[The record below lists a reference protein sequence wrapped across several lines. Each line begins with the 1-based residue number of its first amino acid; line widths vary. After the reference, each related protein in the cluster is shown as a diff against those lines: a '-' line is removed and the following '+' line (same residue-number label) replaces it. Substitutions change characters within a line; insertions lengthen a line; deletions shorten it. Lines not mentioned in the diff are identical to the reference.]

1 MISIVI
7 PLFNKEKHIANTLET
22 VFKQTFQDFEIVIV
36 NDGST
41 DNSLSVVSQ
50 FEDSR
55 IRIINQTNAGVS
67 AARNR
72 GIKEAYGEWIAFLD
86 ADDEWYSDYLA
97 TQHDMSIKFPD
108 ADVLATN
115 YYFKNS
121 VGTVK
126 ETELHNIQTKE
137 DYFILDNYFEVAS
150 HSSPP
155 LWTSAIVV
163 RKKAIESI
171 GGFPEGIKSG
181 EDLITWARLACKYK
195 IAYCS
200 LPLAIFKESASDSN
214 VSKAKQRSGGEQYV
228 LDELL
233 KLYHSNPS
241 KALKDYIFRW
251 YKIYCVLLIEYEENH
266 KINWIAFQAIS
277 FGGSIAT
284 FGMLSI
290 FSLMP
295 SRFARWLFLKLRR

>member
-7 PLFNKEKHIANTLET
+7 PLYNKEKQIDHTLKS
-22 VFKQTFQDFEIVIV
+22 VFNQKFQNFEIVIV

-50 FEDSR
+50 FKDAR
-55 IRIINQTNAGVS
+55 IRVINQTNAGVS

-86 ADDEWYSDYLA
+86 ADDEWDSDYLA

-121 VGTVK
+121 VGTIK

-155 LWTSAIVV
+155 LWTSAVVV

-181 EDLITWARLACKYK
+181 EDLLTWARLACRYK
-195 IAYCS
+195 IAYC
-200 LPLAIFKESASDSN
+200 LKPLATFIYDENIFNEDQKRRTVSVSDEVGHGLKEIY
-214 VSKAKQRSGGEQYV
+214 KEF
-228 LDELL
+228 
-233 KLYHSNPS
+233 NPN
-241 KALKDYIFRW
+241 KIKDYIALW
-251 YKIYCVLLIEYEENH
+251 YKMRARIYFSKRTRIYAFIECMKSLKYNFNS
-266 KINWIAFQAIS
+266 KIIVFIIMCALPFAINDRLFKR
-277 FGGSIAT
+277 FG
-284 FGMLSI
+284 
-290 FSLMP
+290 
-295 SRFARWLFLKLRR
+295 